1 MTILKYL
8 SPLLGL
14 LFLAACNTQAAP
26 NTANPSAA
34 PSSSN
39 ASANPLASASP
50 APAVKNIQTQTIEYK
65 QGDQV
70 FEGYLAYDANLQGKR
85 PGVLVIHEWTGLNE
99 YVRGRARQ
107 LAELGYVAFAADIY
121 GKGIRPMAPAAGQ
134 EASKYYN
141 DRNLAKARTTAGFEV
156 LRSQASVDASKT
168 AAIGYCFG
176 GSMALELARSGAE
189 SKGFVVFHGGLRP
202 TESEGKNIKGKVLV
216 LNGADDTAVPAADI
230 AKFKTE
236 MDSGGVDWQ
245 FINYSNT
252 VHAYTNPDSGARTG
266 PTDNSAY
273 NAESDRRS
281 WQAMKDFFA
290 EIFQ

>member
-1 MTILKYL
+1 MQSVKNL
-8 SPLLGL
+8 SV
-14 LFLAACNTQAAP
+14 FLSALVLVACSSQP
-26 NTANPSAA
+26 ANPSASNPSTA
-34 PSSSN
+34 PSS
-39 ASANPLASASP
+39 AASP
-50 APAVKNIQTQTIEYK
+50 APAAKNIQTQTLEYK
-65 QGDQV
+65 QGEQV
-70 FEGYLAYDANLQGKR
+70 LEGYLAYDANLQGKR
-85 PGVLVIHEWTGLNE
+85 PGVLVIHEWTGLND

-121 GKGIRPMAPAAGQ
+121 GKGIRPQPPASGQ
-134 EASKYYN
+134 EASKYYT
-141 DRNLAKARTTAGFEV
+141 DRNLAKARANAGFEV
-156 LRSQASVDASKT
+156 LRSQSRVDPSKT

-189 SKGFVVFHGGLRP
+189 ADGFVVFHGGLRP

-216 LNGADDTAVPAADI
+216 LNGADDTAVPATDI

-245 FINYSNT
+245 LINYSNT
-252 VHAYTNPDSGARTG
+252 VHAFTNPESGARTG
-266 PTDNSAY
+266 PTDNAAY

-281 WQAMKDFFA
+281 WKAMQDFFA

>member
-1 MTILKYL
+1 MQSVKCLAVILTALL
-8 SPLLGL
+8 SAHVLS
-14 LFLAACNTQAAP
+14 ACSSQPGTP
-26 NTANPSAA
+26 NASNPSAA
-34 PSSSN
+34 PTSS
-39 ASANPLASASP
+39 SASP
-50 APAVKNIQTQTIEYK
+50 APASKNIQTQTIEYK

-70 FEGYLAYDANLQGKR
+70 LEGYLAYDANLQGKR
-85 PGVLVIHEWTGLNE
+85 PGVLVIHEWTGLND

-121 GKGIRPMAPAAGQ
+121 GKGIRPQPPASGQ

-141 DRNLAKARTTAGFEV
+141 DRNLAKARANAGFEV
-156 LRSQASVDASKT
+156 LRSQPTVDAAKT
-168 AAIGYCFG
+168 AAMGYCFG

-189 SKGFVVFHGGLRP
+189 ADGFVVFHGGLRP

-245 FINYSNT
+245 LINYSNT
-252 VHAYTNPDSGARTG
+252 VHAFTNPDSGARTG
-266 PTDNSAY
+266 PTDNAAY

-281 WQAMKDFFA
+281 WEAMKDFFA
-290 EIFQ
+290 EIFK